1 MKRLFPI
8 IVSAL
13 AILSTAACDSDSNEY
28 VSAINGFTTCYT
40 NCDGQIDVLCDDMGG
55 RYMVADN
62 DFNMK
67 ADTALRLVCS
77 YSVGDNDIATIH
89 NCLVPFCEKPHDIA
103 GVTPKSIVWDPF
115 EVQTAYIGSGYLNM
129 RLALKVMNEESK
141 HSLLPVVLESKDSV
155 IVSFIHDAHGQNPV
169 YTKTA
174 FASIPLAGLGLHKN
188 DTVFFKYKGY
198 EEDHVL
204 KLPYR

>member
-1 MKRLFPI
+1 MKRLFPTI
-8 IVSAL
+8 ISAL
-13 AILSTAACDSDSNEY
+13 VLLSTAACDNDSDEY
-28 VSAINGFTTCYT
+28 VSTLDGFTTCYT
-40 NCDGQIDVLCDDMGG
+40 DSNGQIDVLCDDMGG

-62 DFNMK
+62 DFTIK

-77 YSVGDNDIATIH
+77 YSIGENDIVTVH
-89 NCLVPFCEKPHDIA
+89 NCLVPFSEKLHDIA

-115 EVQTAYIGSGYLNM
+115 EVQTAYIGSGHLNL
-129 RLALKVMNEESK
+129 RLALKVKNEESK
-141 HSLLPVVLESKDSV
+141 HSLLPVVLESEDSV
-155 IVSFIHDAHGQNPV
+155 IVSFIHDAKGQDPV

-174 FASIPLAGLGLHKN
+174 FASIPLDGLGLHKN